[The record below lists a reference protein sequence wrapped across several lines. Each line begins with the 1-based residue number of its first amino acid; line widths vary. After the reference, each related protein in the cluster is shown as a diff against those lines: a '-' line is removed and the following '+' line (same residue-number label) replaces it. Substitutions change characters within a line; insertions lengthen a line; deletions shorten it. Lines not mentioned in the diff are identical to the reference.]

1 MNFKII
7 LLIVC
12 CSVQWSWAQKDTP
25 FKTTKL
31 KLNWDEPAIIEP
43 ASTSPGIEY
52 KSILEKDDSYLKR
65 YSVLKKDNQKTSVLE
80 IKSDFKNP
88 GDEIKDKLN
97 NKSSVT
103 VDLCENCTFLG
114 SYKVSSRFVKIFCW
128 DYQGFDED
136 LISILHNRE
145 EKAKNFM
152 ITEGGREIILDLIN
166 GENIIDFKALNEG
179 LQSPNTAAFIIY
191 DDVGNIVA
199 KSQWL
204 LLTGETARIAVINQ
218 KSNQ

>member
-1 MNFKII
+1 MKTK
-7 LLIVC
+7 LLVLLFLFQFV
-12 CSVQWSWAQKDTP
+12 SVLAQKDTP
-25 FKTTKL
+25 FKTSKL
-31 KLNWDEPAIIEP
+31 KLNWDEPAKVDTESNSIKLP
-43 ASTSPGIEY
+43 Y
-52 KSILEKDDSYLKR
+52 KSIFDKDESYLKR
-65 YSVLKKDNQKTSVLE
+65 YSILNQKKGVESVMVQKNE
-80 IKSDFKNP
+80 FKNP
-88 GDEIKDKLN
+88 GDKIKDKLN

-128 DYQGFDED
+128 DYQEFDED

-145 EKAKNFM
+145 EKAINFM